1 MKKTALYTIVGSIQL
16 LYLVLG
22 LICYYAIDVPLWVI
36 VAIIVVS
43 DIPSFKT
50 YVKDASL
57 VGHNFLTLF
66 IASYTIFVLT
76 AFLPVSAIVF
86 FIILAIQLVITAVM
100 IVEPMYI
107 RGL

>member
-1 MKKTALYTIVGSIQL
+1 MKKTALYTIIGGIQL

-22 LICYYAIDVPLWVI
+22 LICYYAMDAPLWII
-36 VAIIVVS
+36 VAIVVVS
-43 DIPSFKT
+43 DIPAFKE

-66 IASYTIFVLT
+66 LTSYALFVLT

-86 FIILAIQLVITAVM
+86 FIILTVQLAVTAVM

-107 RGL
+107 KGL